1 MLPVAVSMHWQA
13 CIHGWMNGG
22 TVEDHPNRKILLLV
36 PNSKGGHGSGVHGSN
51 SQQQTA
57 VSLHTP

>member
-1 MLPVAVSMHWQA
+1 MHWQA
-13 CIHGWMNGG
+13 CIRGWMNGG